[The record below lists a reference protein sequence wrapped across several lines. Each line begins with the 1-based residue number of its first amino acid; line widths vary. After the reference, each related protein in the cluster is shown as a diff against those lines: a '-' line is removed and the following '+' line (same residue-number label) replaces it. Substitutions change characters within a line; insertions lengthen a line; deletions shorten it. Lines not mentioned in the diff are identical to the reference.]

1 VPPTPAGGQP
11 ATPPGAL
18 ADQAPAAP
26 PPASQVQATH
36 PHPRRPGASRSRF
49 ALVNWRVRWRL
60 AAIIAVPSL
69 TAAVLGA
76 LTINADVDNWQATGR
91 VQHLAQLNHDVVTF
105 SQALEDELNVSAAFA
120 ATRPDNAQLQTS
132 LKQAQS
138 VTDTAARQV
147 AADSAS
153 VTTGAGYQPGTVQ
166 DLNGVQG
173 AISDLQ
179 NVRQGVTGANSKFP
193 ASQIVR
199 VFSLNLITPANTFSA
214 AIGNGANDA
223 QLQGNVTTLGALLR
237 NENQVAVQRA
247 ILYAA
252 LVSPQGTLRSE
263 DLSTLQQASE
273 QAKADLS
280 DFNASTDTA
289 EQQFYSNT
297 VSGAEVDVASSNE
310 ILAEQLAVSQPTT
323 ALRTQLNPDNWKAD
337 MTLTLRD
344 TRTVTND
351 LTSRITSRANSL
363 RSDATTSL
371 LVTGLVTLLL
381 LALVVMVSTIVARS
395 LIRPL
400 RKLRTDALDVA
411 GHRLPEM
418 VRRLSQSEGADEGV
432 EIEPIGVTSTDEI
445 GEVARAFDQ
454 VHREAVR
461 LAADEAM
468 LRGNLNA
475 MFINL
480 SRRSQSLI
488 ERQLSLIDNLE
499 QSEQDSGRLSSLFRL
514 DHLATRMRRNSENLL
529 VLAGH
534 EVTRRWSQPVPLVD
548 VLRAAISEIEQY
560 ERVVLN
566 VQPGIV
572 VVGQAVNDAVHLV
585 AEIVENATTF
595 SPEDTQVYVS
605 GQPLSSGG
613 VLLDITDNGVGIS
626 DQEMSH
632 ANWRLDNPPVVD
644 VAVSRR
650 MGLFVVGRLA
660 ARHGVRVRLRHAQA
674 GGLTALI
681 WLPDTVAAP
690 EVAPP
695 LGRLRRFEADDFGP
709 TPSLSAPT
717 ATAPPQGPSAA
728 SQATAAARIPR
739 FSPTAPGGPAA
750 PAPPSFTPAANAGS
764 PGAPALP
771 GRGDVGAPGNGVPA
785 NGGQGAPA
793 PGGNPA
799 GNNWEPAGNGWDL
812 GNSGRGA
819 VTDGPPTQALPV
831 RNGNGH
837 GTTNGKPGGDVAEP
851 RTPAAGAPSRLP
863 AFGGPGGGP
872 GAGAGAQGP
881 QPPQFPI
888 DSRSVQGSDGPSA
901 ADAAHGVVATGPGTG
916 GQGRG
921 DANDGPVTVPA
932 GGPEQ
937 RLPIF
942 DSLES
947 DWFRRSG
954 KPLTAPQRGGAG
966 AQVQASPQV
975 TQSSWTSPADEGW
988 RAAQVVASPA
998 AGDTTQAGLPKRVP
1012 RANLVPGSV
1021 GGSGGHSSNEA
1032 EPEAPARS
1040 ADAARSRMASFQ
1052 RGVREGRAAAPQ
1064 NEEP

>member
-1 VPPTPAGGQP
+1 
-11 ATPPGAL
+11 
-18 ADQAPAAP
+18 
-26 PPASQVQATH
+26 
-36 PHPRRPGASRSRF
+36 
-49 ALVNWRVRWRL
+49 
-60 AAIIAVPSL
+60 
-69 TAAVLGA
+69 
-76 LTINADVDNWQATGR
+76 
-91 VQHLAQLNHDVVTF
+91 
-105 SQALEDELNVSAAFA
+105 
-120 ATRPDNAQLQTS
+120 
-132 LKQAQS
+132 
-138 VTDTAARQV
+138 
-147 AADSAS
+147 
-153 VTTGAGYQPGTVQ
+153 
-166 DLNGVQG
+166 
-173 AISDLQ
+173 
-179 NVRQGVTGANSKFP
+179 
-193 ASQIVR
+193 
-199 VFSLNLITPANTFSA
+199 
-214 AIGNGANDA
+214 
-223 QLQGNVTTLGALLR
+223 
-237 NENQVAVQRA
+237 
-247 ILYAA
+247 
-252 LVSPQGTLRSE
+252 
-263 DLSTLQQASE
+263 
-273 QAKADLS
+273 
-280 DFNASTDTA
+280 
-289 EQQFYSNT
+289 
-297 VSGAEVDVASSNE
+297 
-310 ILAEQLAVSQPTT
+310 
-323 ALRTQLNPDNWKAD
+323 
-337 MTLTLRD
+337 M
-344 TRTVTND
+344 
-351 LTSRITSRANSL
+351 
-363 RSDATTSL
+363 
-371 LVTGLVTLLL
+371 
-381 LALVVMVSTIVARS
+381 ARS

-400 RKLRTDALDVA
+400 RKLRADALDVA

-488 ERQLSLIDNLE
+488 ERQLSLIDSLE

-572 VVGQAVNDAVHLV
+572 VVGQAVNDVVHLV

-695 LGRLRRFEADDFGP
+695 LGRLRRFEADDYGP
-709 TPSLSAPT
+709 APSLSAPT
-717 ATAPPQGPSAA
+717 ATVPPQGSAAA

-739 FSPTAPGGPAA
+739 FSPTAPTTPAGPAA
-750 PAPPSFTPAANAGS
+750 PSFTPAASSAA
-764 PGAPALP
+764 PGTPTVPVSGVSA
-771 GRGDVGAPGNGVPA
+771 GAPGQPN
-785 NGGQGAPA
+785 QGAPNQDA
-793 PGGNPA
+793 PNQGPPAEGTPA

-812 GNSGRGA
+812 GNGQADRE
-819 VTDGPPTQALPV
+819 GPPTKALPV
-831 RNGNGH
+831 RNGNAAVPS
-837 GTTNGKPGGDVAEP
+837 NGNAGGEGAEP
-851 RTPAAGAPSRLP
+851 RTPAPGSQSGPSRMP
-863 AFGGPGGGP
+863 AFTGLGSQ
-872 GAGAGAQGP
+872 A
-881 QPPQFPI
+881 PQFPI
-888 DSRSVQGSDGPSA
+888 GSQNIHGSDGPSV
-901 ADAAHGVVATGPGTG
+901 ADAASATNGAAAGGPAN
-916 GQGRG
+916 G
-921 DANDGPVTVPA
+921 DAADGSGQVTVPPA
-932 GGPEQ
+932 GQEQ

-954 KPLTAPQRGGAG
+954 KTLSATQQRPQRRPGRAG
-966 AQVQASPQV
+966 RAVGRGSV
-975 TQSSWTSPADEGW
+975 SWTSPADEGW
-988 RAAQVVASPA
+988 RAAQAVATPA
-998 AGDTTQAGLPKRVP
+998 AGETTQAGLPRRVP

-1021 GGSGGHSSNEA
+1021 GGTAAAKEVVVQETTKQKPKRPSGRRMRPVPAWPASSEA
-1032 EPEAPARS
+1032 CARVAPPHP
-1040 ADAARSRMASFQ
+1040 RSRS
-1052 RGVREGRAAAPQ
+1052 RRTR
-1064 NEEP
+1064 

>member
-1 VPPTPAGGQP
+1 MVR
-11 ATPPGAL
+11 
-18 ADQAPAAP
+18 
-26 PPASQVQATH
+26 ATH
-36 PHPRRPGASRSRF
+36 PHPRRPSASRSRF

-76 LTINADVDNWQATGR
+76 LTINADVNNWQATGR
-91 VQHLAQLNHDVVTF
+91 VQHLAQLNGDVVQL
-105 SQALEDELNVSAAFA
+105 SQSLEDELNVSAAFA
-120 ATRPDNAQLQTS
+120 ATRPNNGGLAAD
-132 LKQAQS
+132 LKQAQN
-138 VTDTAARQV
+138 VTNSAASAV
-147 AADSAS
+147 INDSS
-153 VTTGAGYQPGTVQ
+153 GVTTGAGYQPGTVQ
-166 DLNGVQG
+166 DLNAVL
-173 AISDLQ
+173 ASVNDLT
-179 NVRQGVTGANSKFP
+179 NVRKGVTDSQFP

-199 VFSLNLITPANTFSA
+199 VYSGNLIMPANTFSA
-214 AIGNGANDA
+214 AIGTGANDA
-223 QLQGNVTTLGALLR
+223 SLQGNVTTLGALLR
-237 NENQVAVQRA
+237 NENQVSVQRA
-247 ILYAA
+247 LLYAA
-252 LVSPQGTLRSE
+252 LKSPQGTLRSE
-263 DLSTLQQASE
+263 DLTTLQQAHE
-273 QAKADLS
+273 QAVADLA

-289 EQQFYSNT
+289 EQQNYSNT
-297 VSGAEVDVASSNE
+297 VSGAPVDVASSNE
-310 ILAEQLAVSQPTT
+310 ILAEQMATNTPSAPLTS
-323 ALRTQLNPDNWKAD
+323 QLNPKNWNAD
-337 MTLTLRD
+337 MTTTLQD
-344 TRTVTND
+344 TRKVAD
-351 LTSRITSRANSL
+351 ELTASITGRADAL
-363 RSDATTSL
+363 RSTATTDL
-371 LVTGLVTLLL
+371 LVTSLVTLLL
-381 LALVVMVSTIVARS
+381 LLLVVLVSTIVARS

-488 ERQLSLIDNLE
+488 ERQLSLIDSLE

-690 EVAPP
+690 EVAQP
-695 LGRLRRFEADDFGP
+695 LGRLRRFEADDYGP
-709 TPSLSAPT
+709 AASLSAPT
-717 ATAPPQGPSAA
+717 AAAPPSAA

-739 FSPTAPGGPAA
+739 FSPAGPATG
-750 PAPPSFTPAANAGS
+750 PAGPTVPVPPSFSPAASAG
-764 PGAPALP
+764 PPP
-771 GRGDVGAPGNGVPA
+771 
-785 NGGQGAPA
+785 PA
-793 PGGNPA
+793 PGSPAPGAGLPGQPTQDAPAQGGTSA
-799 GNNWEPAGNGWDL
+799 GNNWEPAGDGWDL
-812 GNSGRGA
+812 GNSRTGH
-819 VTDGPPTQALPV
+819 DGPSTQALPV
-831 RNGNGH
+831 RTGNGAAAAPSNGGLSSGGPSSD
-837 GTTNGKPGGDVAEP
+837 GTAP
-851 RTPAAGAPSRLP
+851 RTAAAGGPSRLP
-863 AFGGPGGGP
+863 AFGGPGSGGSQSSI
-872 GAGAGAQGP
+872 GSQN
-881 QPPQFPI
+881 I
-888 DSRSVQGSDGPSA
+888 HGSDGPSA
-901 ADAAHGVVATGPGTG
+901 ANSASQGGAGQSGPAQGDAAD
-916 GQGRG
+916 GQ
-921 DANDGPVTVPA
+921 VTVPP
-932 GGPEQ
+932 GQEQ

-954 KPLTAPQRGGAG
+954 KTLTTTQRAQGAPAG
-966 AQVQASPQV
+966 QQAGQG
-975 TQSSWTSPADEGW
+975 SWTSPADQGW
-988 RAAQVVASPA
+988 RAAEVVASPA
-998 AGDTTQAGLPKRVP
+998 AGETTQAGLPRRVP

-1021 GGSGGHSSNEA
+1021 GSGGQAADEA
-1032 EPEAPARS
+1032 EAETPIRS
-1040 ADAARSRMASFQ
+1040 PDAARSRMASFQ
-1052 RGVREGRAAAPQ
+1052 RGVREGRAATPQ
-1064 NEEP
+1064 IEEP

>member
-1 VPPTPAGGQP
+1 MLGGGGAADEGPGMPVPAGQDAELRANPSSPQWTSPGY
-11 ATPPGAL
+11 PGAPGAQGGSSL
-18 ADQAPAAP
+18 APESPEVPSQGGAPDAP
-26 PPASQVQATH
+26 PPASMVRATH
-36 PHPRRPGASRSRF
+36 PKRPGSGRSRF

-60 AAIIAVPSL
+60 AAVIAVPTL

-76 LTINADVDNWQATGR
+76 LTINADVNKWEATGR
-91 VQHLAQLNHDVVTF
+91 VQHLAQLNGDVVKF
-105 SQALEDELNVSAAFA
+105 SQSLEDELNVSAAFA
-120 ATRPDNAQLQTS
+120 ATRPNNGAYAAE
-132 LKQAQS
+132 LKQAQNA
-138 VTDTAARQV
+138 T
-147 AADSAS
+147 DSAANAVLNDS
-153 VTTGAGYQPGTVQ
+153 AGITAGSGYQPGTVQ
-166 DLNGVQG
+166 DLNAVR
-173 AISDLQ
+173 ASINDLA
-179 NVRQGVTGANSKFP
+179 NVRTGVTKSQFP

-199 VFSLNLITPANTFSA
+199 VYSGNLITPANTFSG

-223 QLQGNVTTLGALLR
+223 ELQGNVTTLGALLR

-252 LVSPQGTLRSE
+252 ILSPQGTLRSE
-263 DLSTLQQASE
+263 DLTTLQQAHE
-273 QAKADLS
+273 QAVADLA

-289 EQQFYSNT
+289 EQQYYSNT
-297 VSGAEVDVASSNE
+297 VSGAQVDVAASNE
-310 ILAEQLAVSQPTT
+310 ILAEQMATT
-323 ALRTQLNPDNWKAD
+323 APNVPLRSQLNPDNWKAD
-337 MTLTLRD
+337 MGLTLKD
-344 TRTVTND
+344 TRTVANQ
-351 LTSRITSRANSL
+351 LTGNITSRADKL
-363 RSDATTSL
+363 RSDATTDL
-371 LVTGLVTLLL
+371 LVTSLVTLLL
-381 LALVVMVSTIVARS
+381 LILVVVVSTIVARS

-400 RKLRTDALDVA
+400 RKLRSDALDVA

-488 ERQLSLIDNLE
+488 ERQLSLIDSLE
-499 QSEQDSGRLSSLFRL
+499 QSEQEPGRLSSLFRL

-709 TPSLSAPT
+709 AASLSAPT
-717 ATAPPQGPSAA
+717 ATALGSSAA

-739 FSPTAPGGPAA
+739 FSPSAPSAPAA
-750 PAPPSFTPAANAGS
+750 PAAPSFSPSANAG
-764 PGAPALP
+764 
-771 GRGDVGAPGNGVPA
+771 APG
-785 NGGQGAPA
+785 
-793 PGGNPA
+793 
-799 GNNWEPAGNGWDL
+799 
-812 GNSGRGA
+812 
-819 VTDGPPTQALPV
+819 
-831 RNGNGH
+831 
-837 GTTNGKPGGDVAEP
+837 
-851 RTPAAGAPSRLP
+851 
-863 AFGGPGGGP
+863 
-872 GAGAGAQGP
+872 
-881 QPPQFPI
+881 
-888 DSRSVQGSDGPSA
+888 
-901 ADAAHGVVATGPGTG
+901 
-916 GQGRG
+916 
-921 DANDGPVTVPA
+921 
-932 GGPEQ
+932 
-937 RLPIF
+937 
-942 DSLES
+942 
-947 DWFRRSG
+947 
-954 KPLTAPQRGGAG
+954 
-966 AQVQASPQV
+966 
-975 TQSSWTSPADEGW
+975 
-988 RAAQVVASPA
+988 SPA
-998 AGDTTQAGLPKRVP
+998 A
-1012 RANLVPGSV
+1012 
-1021 GGSGGHSSNEA
+1021 
-1032 EPEAPARS
+1032 PAR
-1040 ADAARSRMASFQ
+1040 AWYRFPR
-1052 RGVREGRAAAPQ
+1052 
-1064 NEEP
+1064 

>member
-1 VPPTPAGGQP
+1 MVRAASPQP
-11 ATPPGAL
+11 G
-18 ADQAPAAP
+18 
-26 PPASQVQATH
+26 
-36 PHPRRPGASRSRF
+36 RPGSSRSRF
-49 ALVNWRVRWRL
+49 ALANWRVRWRL

-69 TAAVLGA
+69 TAMVLGA
-76 LTINADVDNWQATGR
+76 LTINGDVNHWQATGR
-91 VQHLAQLNHDVVTF
+91 VQHLAQLNAEVVTF
-105 SQALEDELNVSAAFA
+105 SQALEDELNVSAAYA
-120 ATRPDNAQLQTS
+120 ATQRTDAGLADQV
-132 LKQAQS
+132 KQAQNA
-138 VTDTAARQV
+138 TDRAA
-147 AADSAS
+147 SAVVS
-153 VTTGAGYQPGTVQ
+153 GSTGVTTGAGYQLGTVQ
-166 DLNGVQG
+166 DLNAVL
-173 AISDLQ
+173 ANINDLT
-179 NVRQGVTGANSKFP
+179 NVRKGVTSSKFP

-199 VFSLNLITPANTFSA
+199 DYSGNLITSANTFSA
-214 AIGNGANDA
+214 AIGTGANDA
-223 QLQGNVTTLGALLR
+223 SLQGNVTTLGALLR
-237 NENQVAVQRA
+237 NENQVSVQRA
-247 ILYAA
+247 LLYAA
-252 LVSPQGTLRSE
+252 LRSPQGTLSSE
-263 DLSTLQQASE
+263 DLTALRQA
-273 QAKADLS
+273 QAQAVADLA

-289 EQQFYSNT
+289 EQQKYSNT
-297 VSGAEVDVASSNE
+297 VSGGPVDVASSNE
-310 ILAEQLAVSQPTT
+310 ILAEQMAASTPPVPLPS
-323 ALRTQLNPDNWKAD
+323 RLNAAAWNAD
-337 MTLTLRD
+337 MTTTITD
-344 TRTVTND
+344 TRTVAND
-351 LTSRITSRANSL
+351 LAKAVTGRADAL
-363 RSDATTSL
+363 RSSATTSL
-371 LVTGLVTLLL
+371 LVTSLVTLLL
-381 LALVVMVSTIVARS
+381 LLLMVLVSTIVARS

-488 ERQLSLIDNLE
+488 ERQLSLIDSLE

-690 EVAPP
+690 EAAPP

-709 TPSLSAPT
+709 APSLSAPT
-717 ATAPPQGPSAA
+717 ATAPPTAA

-739 FSPTAPGGPAA
+739 FSPAAPGRPRR
-750 PAPPSFTPAANAGS
+750 PP
-764 PGAPALP
+764 LP
-771 GRGDVGAPGNGVPA
+771 GRP
-785 NGGQGAPA
+785 
-793 PGGNPA
+793 
-799 GNNWEPAGNGWDL
+799 
-812 GNSGRGA
+812 RR
-819 VTDGPPTQALPV
+819 PPLP
-831 RNGNGH
+831 RR
-837 GTTNGKPGGDVAEP
+837 PRCPPLPRRPRRPSPPP
-851 RTPAAGAPSRLP
+851 RTPSHRALRRDQPDPEVPASRIRVRRPRVPRPATTGNRLATAGIWATARPTRTGRRPRCCRSATAMRPRRRTVTRPATVPS
-863 AFGGPGGGP
+863 
-872 GAGAGAQGP
+872 QGP
-881 QPPQFPI
+881 RP
-888 DSRSVQGSDGPSA
+888 RA
-901 ADAAHGVVATGPGTG
+901 
-916 GQGRG
+916 GR
-921 DANDGPVTVPA
+921 
-932 GGPEQ
+932 
-937 RLPIF
+937 
-942 DSLES
+942 
-947 DWFRRSG
+947 
-954 KPLTAPQRGGAG
+954 
-966 AQVQASPQV
+966 
-975 TQSSWTSPADEGW
+975 
-988 RAAQVVASPA
+988 RAAQAARLRRAGATAA
-998 AGDTTQAGLPKRVP
+998 AGSAVPDRQPERPRQRWTERGRHGQRDERRGRGRPGKRGY
-1012 RANLVPGSV
+1012 R
-1021 GGSGGHSSNEA
+1021 
-1032 EPEAPARS
+1032 R
-1040 ADAARSRMASFQ
+1040 
-1052 RGVREGRAAAPQ
+1052 
-1064 NEEP
+1064 

>member
-1 VPPTPAGGQP
+1 MRGANVVRRRSVANPGEATGATGAVNGGQADGGGPGLLAGGGAAGDGPGASGRRDAGLTGPQAAVAP
-11 ATPPGAL
+11 AAAGGPPGG
-18 ADQAPAAP
+18 QQGVAPQSPPGAP
-26 PPASQVQATH
+26 PPASMVRATH
-36 PHPRRPGASRSRF
+36 PHPKRPGSSRSRF

-76 LTINADVDNWQATGR
+76 LTINADVNNWQATGR
-91 VQHLAQLNHDVVTF
+91 VQHLAQLNADVVQL
-105 SQALEDELNVSAAFA
+105 SQSLEDELNVSAAFA
-120 ATRPDNAQLQTS
+120 ATRPNNGGLAGD
-132 LKQAQS
+132 LKQAQN
-138 VTDTAARQV
+138 VTNSAASAV
-147 AADSAS
+147 VNDSS
-153 VTTGAGYQPGTVQ
+153 GVTPGAGYQPGTVQ
-166 DLNGVQG
+166 DLNAVL
-173 AISDLQ
+173 ASVNDLT
-179 NVRQGVTGANSKFP
+179 NVRKGVTDSQFP

-199 VFSLNLITPANTFSA
+199 VYSGNLIMPANTFSA
-214 AIGNGANDA
+214 AIGTGANDA
-223 QLQGNVTTLGALLR
+223 SLQGSVTTLGALLR
-237 NENQVAVQRA
+237 NENQVSVQRA
-247 ILYAA
+247 LLYAA
-252 LVSPQGTLRSE
+252 LRSPQGTLRSE
-263 DLSTLQQASE
+263 DLTTLQQAHE
-273 QAKADLS
+273 QAVADLA

-289 EQQFYSNT
+289 EQQNYSNT
-297 VSGAEVDVASSNE
+297 VSGAQVDVAASNE
-310 ILAEQLAVSQPTT
+310 ILAEQMATT
-323 ALRTQLNPDNWKAD
+323 APNAPLNTQLKSDNWNAD
-337 MTLTLRD
+337 MTLTIQD
-344 TRTVTND
+344 TQKVANQ
-351 LTSRITSRANSL
+351 LTQAITSRANAL
-363 RSDATTSL
+363 RSKATTDL
-371 LVTGLVTLLL
+371 LVTSLVTLLL
-381 LALVVMVSTIVARS
+381 LLLVVLVSTIVARS

-400 RKLRTDALDVA
+400 RKLRSDALDVA

-488 ERQLSLIDNLE
+488 ERQLSLIDSLE
-499 QSEQDSGRLSSLFRL
+499 QSEQDPGRLSSLFRL

-695 LGRLRRFEADDFGP
+695 LGRLRRFEADDYGP

-717 ATAPPQGPSAA
+717 ATAQGPSAA

-739 FSPTAPGGPAA
+739 FSPSAPSGPSAPTSPSAPTIPAA
-750 PAPPSFTPAANAGS
+750 PSFSPAANAG
-764 PGAPALP
+764 APAS
-771 GRGDVGAPGNGVPA
+771 
-785 NGGQGAPA
+785 
-793 PGGNPA
+793 PA
-799 GNNWEPAGNGWDL
+799 GLA
-812 GNSGRGA
+812 
-819 VTDGPPTQALPV
+819 
-831 RNGNGH
+831 
-837 GTTNGKPGGDVAEP
+837 
-851 RTPAAGAPSRLP
+851 
-863 AFGGPGGGP
+863 GPGGPSGP
-872 GAGAGAQGP
+872 GA
-881 QPPQFPI
+881 
-888 DSRSVQGSDGPSA
+888 
-901 ADAAHGVVATGPGTG
+901 
-916 GQGRG
+916 
-921 DANDGPVTVPA
+921 
-932 GGPEQ
+932 
-937 RLPIF
+937 
-942 DSLES
+942 
-947 DWFRRSG
+947 
-954 KPLTAPQRGGAG
+954 
-966 AQVQASPQV
+966 
-975 TQSSWTSPADEGW
+975 
-988 RAAQVVASPA
+988 
-998 AGDTTQAGLPKRVP
+998 
-1012 RANLVPGSV
+1012 
-1021 GGSGGHSSNEA
+1021 
-1032 EPEAPARS
+1032 
-1040 ADAARSRMASFQ
+1040 
-1052 RGVREGRAAAPQ
+1052 
-1064 NEEP
+1064 